1 MGLPRGWFRV
11 LSGTCSQGENPTM
24 SPEAVLSALVRACAL
39 GAKLRLSCATL
50 LCFYQTLCGFP
61 LRCCPVTGKQGH
73 GGAWPM
79 QGEGGTVTPGLSRA
93 AWEEGTSL
101 CGVTDK
107 LPTEGID
114 LGFRMWRMGGA
125 WRALVKVL
133 LVFVGRRM
141 EFAVDFIRKKI
152 ST

>member
-1 MGLPRGWFRV
+1 MRHAPLLLPDPLW
-11 LSGTCSQGENPTM
+11 
-24 SPEAVLSALVRACAL
+24 LSAQVLPGDWEAGARWGMAHAGRRWHGDTRA
-39 GAKLRLSCATL
+39 LS
-50 LCFYQTLCGFP
+50 
-61 LRCCPVTGKQGH
+61 
-73 GGAWPM
+73 
-79 QGEGGTVTPGLSRA
+79 
-93 AWEEGTSL
+93 WEEGTSL